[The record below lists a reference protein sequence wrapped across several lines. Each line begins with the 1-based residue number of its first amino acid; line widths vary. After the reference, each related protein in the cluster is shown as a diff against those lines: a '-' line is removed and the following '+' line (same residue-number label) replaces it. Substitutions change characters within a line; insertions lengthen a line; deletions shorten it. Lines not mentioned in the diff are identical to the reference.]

1 MAQVT
6 DISPREEERPPHQD
20 RVPGGSPES
29 SQGTGRLGALLTLG
43 LAERLSPRAR
53 RWVGRSVVTLSVLF
67 CVVAVGLWYTAQ
79 RMNIADAQH
88 AAFRE
93 SGTQIKSFLSAYAA
107 ALDLAVRERDPVALR
122 DFYSDDYRSPN
133 RGRWT
138 FQQPERLAGATL
150 ARLMPLEAGAC
161 DRDMAVADWAE
172 YLQGIEQIEHVQC
185 KINLI
190 EQVEPEVRAVVNVKY
205 VLDGLDRDGQLFQD
219 RFFLRW
225 HIERKN
231 ATPSAGLEWTIVED
245 ELVEGVRVAGDGGSF
260 ARLDPPSVGVDYV
273 HARDPKLNKNNPH
286 VHLKFAVIE
295 HAFGGVSAV
304 DYDDDGRTDLFFADG
319 VRSRLYRNVTPEASA
334 TVSFADVTSEAGLGV
349 IDQAH
354 TGLFADVDNDGDKDL
369 IVTRYLA
376 AGGCKIYRND
386 GTGCFTDC
394 SAEMGLDIV
403 RPCVSACLLDYNL
416 DGYLDLYIGVNGNA
430 LADAP
435 DIPFYA
441 VNGQPNILLKN
452 VDGKQFVD
460 VTEESGTGNAGWT
473 LAVTAGDYNNDGLPD
488 IAVANDFGRKVLF
501 RNEGNGTFTD
511 RTKEAGV
518 LDFSGGMGIAFADL
532 NGDEFPDLLT
542 SNIESG
548 QRWFGEEITLWQYM
562 RNVTRTRW
570 IFADLPEYREL
581 YGLLGDN
588 WRNLGLQ
595 IGRGNS
601 VFSNNANGTFAEWE
615 ASNAKRAGWAW
626 SCNAFDFDNDSD
638 LDIYVANGWISGPNP
653 TAPDL

>member
-6 DISPREEERPPHQD
+6 EIPPREEERSPRQEQTAGSHPSPP
-20 RVPGGSPES
+20 RTMGFVLS
-29 SQGTGRLGALLTLG
+29 LLTFG
-43 LAERLSPRAR
+43 FAR
-53 RWVGRSVVTLSVLF
+53 RLTPRTKRWIARATVMLCVLF
-67 CVVAVGLWYTAQ
+67 CVAALGLWYTGH

-88 AAFRE
+88 AAFRDC
-93 SGTQIKSFLSAYAA
+93 GTQIKSFLSAYAA
-107 ALDLAVRERDPVALR
+107 ALEHAVSKRDVVGLR
-122 DFYSDDYRSPN
+122 DFYSHDYRSQD
-133 RGRWT
+133 RGKWS
-138 FQQPERLAGATL
+138 FQQPEQLGGATL
-150 ARLMPLEAGAC
+150 ARLLPQEAGWS
-161 DRDMAVADWAE
+161 DRDVVLANWAE
-172 YLQGIEQIEHVQC
+172 YLDGIEQIEHVQC
-185 KINLI
+185 KINLM
-190 EQVEPEVRAVVNVKY
+190 EEVEPEVRVVVNVKY

-225 HIERKN
+225 HVERN
-231 ATPSAGLEWTIVED
+231 SAASTPLEWTIVED
-245 ELVEGVRVAGDGGSF
+245 ELIEGVRVAGRGDSF
-260 ARLDPPSVGVDYV
+260 ARLDPTSIGVDYV
-273 HARDPKLNKNNPH
+273 HARDPKLNKNDPN

-319 VRSRLYRNVTPEASA
+319 VRSRLYRNVTPKGST
-334 TVSFADVTSEAGLGV
+334 TVSFADVTNEAGLGV

-354 TGLFADVDNDGDKDL
+354 TALFADVDNDGDKDL

-376 AGGCKIYRND
+376 AGGCKMYRND
-386 GTGCFTDC
+386 GTGHFTDC

-416 DGYLDLYIGVNGNA
+416 DGYLDIYIGVNGNPFV
-430 LADAP
+430 DAP

-452 VDGKQFVD
+452 VAGKRFVD
-460 VTEESGTGNAGWT
+460 VTEESGTGNVGWT

-501 RNEGNGTFTD
+501 RNEGNGKFTD
-511 RTKEAGV
+511 CTKAAGV
-518 LDFSGGMGIAFADL
+518 LDFSGGMGVAFADL
-532 NGDEFPDLLT
+532 NGDDFPDLIT

-562 RNVTRTRW
+562 RNISRSRW
-570 IFADLPEYREL
+570 IFNDLPEYSEL
-581 YGLLGDN
+581 YGLLGDD

-601 VFSNNANGTFAEWE
+601 VFANNTNGTFEEWE
-615 ASNAKRAGWAW
+615 DSNAKRAGWAW
-626 SCNAFDFDNDSD
+626 SCNAFDFDNDTD

-653 TAPDL
+653 SAPDL